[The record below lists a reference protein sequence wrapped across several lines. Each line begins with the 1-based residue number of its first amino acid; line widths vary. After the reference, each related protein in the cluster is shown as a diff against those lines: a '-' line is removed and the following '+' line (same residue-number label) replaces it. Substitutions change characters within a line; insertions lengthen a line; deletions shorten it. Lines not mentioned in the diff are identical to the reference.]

1 MADVHGFGD
10 LRNNNTN
17 SNRTYRALN
26 DNQQSTQGTMGTFM
40 NIRSTGDPRKET
52 FWTFLKTFMCP
63 QLEFL
68 SFTFIII
75 LILTAIYI
83 FTLCFG
89 LENDPK
95 NNLLPPKQSTL
106 QYGTLLNSE
115 LKNSAIQ
122 TYRWISNSFLHANFL
137 HLLSNCFSLLI
148 FGTLTEKLLSTFKY
162 SIVYIGSGILGSLF
176 SALVALSGNND
187 NSVGASICV
196 YGVFG
201 GFFAFCLLNWSKMT
215 ELFGPMGKCLMFY
228 LLIIF
233 VFVMTVYQ
241 FREPSINV
249 YGHLG
254 GLICGF
260 MITCVICPP
269 DNENLSALCKY
280 KLWRNI
286 SGGILAVFT
295 VAGFLFFYLW

>member
-10 LRNNNTN
+10 FRNNNTN
-17 SNRTYRALN
+17 SNRTYRAMN
-26 DNQQSTQGTMGTFM
+26 DNQQSTRGTMGTFM
-40 NIRSTGDPRKET
+40 NIQSTGDPRKET

-89 LENDPK
+89 LEKDEK
-95 NNLLPPKQSTL
+95 HLLPPKLSTL
-106 QYGTLLNSE
+106 KYGTLSNSE
-115 LKNSAIQ
+115 LKKSAVQ
-122 TYRWISNSFLHANFL
+122 TYRWISNSLLHAHFL
-137 HLLSNCFSLLI
+137 HLLSNCFCLLV

-176 SALVALSGNND
+176 SALVALSGNNTD
-187 NSVGASICV
+187 SVGASICV

-201 GFFAFCLLNWSKMT
+201 GYFAFCLLNWKKMT
-215 ELFGPMGKCLMFY
+215 RLFGPMGKCLMFY
-228 LLIIF
+228 ILIIF
-233 VFVMTVYQ
+233 ILIMTVYQ
-241 FREPSINV
+241 FGEKTINV

-260 MITCVICPP
+260 MITCLIYPP
-269 DNENLSALCKY
+269 DNENLTALCRY

-286 SGGILAVFT
+286 SGAILGVYT

>member
-10 LRNNNTN
+10 FRNNNTN
-17 SNRTYRALN
+17 NNRTYRAMN
-26 DNQQSTQGTMGTFM
+26 DNQQSTRGTMGTFM
-40 NIRSTGDPRKET
+40 NIQSTGDPRKET

-83 FTLCFG
+83 VTLCFG
-89 LENDPK
+89 LEK
-95 NNLLPPKQSTL
+95 NEKHLLPPKLSTL
-106 QYGTLLNSE
+106 QYGTLSNSE
-115 LKNSAIQ
+115 LKKSAVQ
-122 TYRWISNSFLHANFL
+122 TYRWISNSLLHAHFL
-137 HLLSNCFSLLI
+137 HLLSNCFCLVV

-176 SALVALSGNND
+176 SALVALSGNNTD
-187 NSVGASICV
+187 SVGASICV

-201 GFFAFCLLNWSKMT
+201 GYFAFCLLNWKKMT

-228 LLIIF
+228 ILIIF
-233 VFVMTVYQ
+233 IFIMTVYQ
-241 FREPSINV
+241 FGEKTINV

-260 MITCVICPP
+260 MITCLICPP
-269 DNENLSALCKY
+269 DNENLTALCRY

-286 SGGILAVFT
+286 SGAILGVYT

>member
-10 LRNNNTN
+10 FRNNNTN
-17 SNRTYRALN
+17 NNRTYRAMN
-26 DNQQSTQGTMGTFM
+26 DNQQSTRGTMGTFM
-40 NIRSTGDPRKET
+40 NIQSTGDPRKET

-89 LENDPK
+89 LEK
-95 NNLLPPKQSTL
+95 NEKHLLPPKLSTL
-106 QYGTLLNSE
+106 QYGTLSNSE
-115 LKNSAIQ
+115 LKKSAVQ
-122 TYRWISNSFLHANFL
+122 TYRWISNSLLHAHFL
-137 HLLSNCFSLLI
+137 HLLSNCFCLLV

-176 SALVALSGNND
+176 SALVALSGNSTD
-187 NSVGASICV
+187 SVGASICV

-201 GFFAFCLLNWSKMT
+201 GYFAFCLLNWKKMT

-228 LLIIF
+228 ILIIF
-233 VFVMTVYQ
+233 IFIMTVSQ
-241 FREPSINV
+241 FGEKTINV

-260 MITCVICPP
+260 MITCLICPP
-269 DNENLSALCKY
+269 ENENLTALCRY

-286 SGGILAVFT
+286 SGGILGVYT